1 MRFPHRVG
9 SIRPRDREMSTGF
22 SRDTPITAGVAFN
35 RVNQRF
41 DQRHSP
47 DSRRISDRRAIRSVR
62 VGPVDRGDRRGSCGL
77 AANAIANTVNER
89 DLQLLGIYIRTS
101 RVYAHGGKGEPDDT
115 DQTRRR
121 LSDRGRTLI

>member
-41 DQRHSP
+41 DQRHSS
-47 DSRRISDRRAIRSVR
+47 DSRRISDRRAIRSLR
-62 VGPVDRGDRRGSCGL
+62 VGPVDRPIVADH
-77 AANAIANTVNER
+77 AANAIAREHR
-89 DLQLLGIYIRTS
+89 
-101 RVYAHGGKGEPDDT
+101 K
-115 DQTRRR
+115 
-121 LSDRGRTLI
+121 RGRSPAAGNLYSEHRFRLCARRERRNGQRGSDTPPIVADGR